1 MREVS
6 YMLEPI
12 ALNMNP
18 FDAYR
23 SVVRFASETTAA
35 VAGTEPKTSLLSPDQ
50 FAGYTVVAIITIIN
64 LLIAY
69 FILKH
74 FLFKPIMKVLNDR
87 RTYIANE
94 LDNAENRSK
103 EAQKLFDEAS
113 LKIEASKSEASTIVT
128 EARVQADKQ
137 ARTVINAAQTE
148 ANVIVDRASE
158 DAKRMHNAMLDQMRD
173 EVADLAVSIASK
185 VVGSIIDDTHQK
197 DLNERIMDE
206 TLKAEVKKID

>member
-1 MREVS
+1 
-6 YMLEPI
+6 MLEQI
-12 ALNMNP
+12 TLHINT
-18 FDAYR
+18 FDAFR
-23 SVVRFASETTAA
+23 SVVRLASETTAA
-35 VAGTEPKTSLLSPDQ
+35 AAEQKTSLLSPDQ
-50 FAGYTVVAIITIIN
+50 FAGYTVSAILTIIN
-64 LLIAY
+64 LLVAY
-69 FILKH
+69 VILKH
-74 FLFKPIMKVLNDR
+74 FLFKPIMKVLENR
-87 RTYIANE
+87 RTYVENE
-94 LDNAENRSK
+94 LNNAENKSK
-103 EAQKLFDEAS
+103 EAQKLLEDAT
-113 LKIEASKSEASTIVT
+113 LKIEASKSEASSIVT

>member
-1 MREVS
+1 
-6 YMLEPI
+6 MLEQI
-12 ALNMNP
+12 TQNMNA

-23 SVVRFASETTAA
+23 SVVRLASETTATA
-35 VAGTEPKTSLLSPDQ
+35 ASDGTKTSLLSPDQ

-64 LLIAY
+64 LLVAY
-69 FILKH
+69 VILKH
-74 FLFKPIMKVLNDR
+74 FLFKPIMKVLENR
-87 RTYIANE
+87 RTFVENE
-94 LDNAENRSK
+94 LDNAEKKSK
-103 EAQKLFDEAS
+103 EAQKIFDDAT
-113 LKIEASKSEASTIVT
+113 LKIESSKSEASSIIT

-148 ANVIVDRASE
+148 ANVIVERASE

>member
-1 MREVS
+1 
-6 YMLEPI
+6 MLEPI
-12 ALNMNP
+12 TLHINP
-18 FDAYR
+18 FDVSR

-35 VAGTEPKTSLLSPDQ
+35 VSATEPQTSLLSPDQ
-50 FAGYTVVAIITIIN
+50 FAGYAVVAVFTIIN

-87 RTYIANE
+87 RTFVANE

-113 LKIEASKSEASTIVT
+113 LKIEASKGEASTIVT

>member
-1 MREVS
+1 
-6 YMLEPI
+6 MLEQI
-12 ALNMNP
+12 TLNLNHS
-18 FDAYR
+18 DAYR
-23 SVVRFASETTAA
+23 TAFRFASETTAA
-35 VAGTEPKTSLLSPDQ
+35 AAATEQKTSLLSPDQ
-50 FAGYTVVAIITIIN
+50 FAGYTVVALFTIIN
-64 LLIAY
+64 LLVAY
-69 FILKH
+69 VILKH
-74 FLFKPIMKVLNDR
+74 FLFKPIMKVLENR
-87 RTYIANE
+87 RTYVENE
-94 LDNAENRSK
+94 LNNAESK
-103 EAQKLFDEAS
+103 SREAQKLFDDAT
-113 LKIEASKSEASTIVT
+113 LKIEASKSEASSIVT

-148 ANVIVDRASE
+148 ANVIIDRASE